1 MDTTQQYITEIQNSR
16 GKVSTN
22 FASLEYFI
30 AQFITMHYFKG
41 PNHDFTAEVLED
53 EYFSFGLLAKIFDK
67 VLKKYPDLYKK
78 FPFQKLRRLQK
89 LRNVIVH
96 ARLQSKATLDG
107 RKENIKKIGMTY
119 FYHAGKEYQVEEV
132 FEEYEKLRN
141 IVQPAIID
149 LPGVKN
155 DVERVLLRS

>member
-1 MDTTQQYITEIQNSR
+1 METTQQYIAKIQNGR

-30 AQFITMHYFKG
+30 AQFITLHYFNG
-41 PNHDFTAEVLED
+41 PNHDFTAEVFED
-53 EYFSFGLLAKIFDK
+53 EYFSFGLLVKIFDK
-67 VLKKYPDLYKK
+67 VLKKDPDLYKK

-96 ARLQSKATLDG
+96 ARLQSKATLDD
-107 RKENIKKIGMTY
+107 RKENIKKIGITL
-119 FYHAGKEYQVEEV
+119 FYHAGKEYKVEEV

-141 IVQPAIID
+141 IVQPAIMD
-149 LPGVKN
+149 LPGMN
-155 DVERVLLRS
+155 SGVERVLLRS